1 MATTY
6 NNLYLDIRQQLRK
19 AGIEEATLEAR
30 ELVCFGTN
38 KSREELA
45 RDGGLYAS
53 PELERR
59 VRDLVDRHLAGEPV
73 AYLIGE
79 WEFYGLPLDI
89 NESVLIPRVDTEVLA
104 HEAIEYIQGLGKC
117 RVLDLCAGS
126 GCIGL
131 ALAANAPECRVLL
144 GEISEGAVRVCRQN
158 IRRNNLT
165 GQVSVMLM
173 DAMQPPP
180 RAIGEFQCIV
190 SNPPYI
196 PRAEVDALENS
207 VKDFEPHLALC
218 GGEDGYDFYT
228 AIITYWRGAL
238 VTGGRL
244 YFEVGAGQA
253 DTVLRMMRAQGFGD
267 INVVQDNQGIP
278 RVVYGTLLDE
288 I

>member
-1 MATTY
+1 MAITY
-6 NNLYLDIRQQLRK
+6 NNLYLDIRRRLKQ
-19 AGIEEATLEAR
+19 AGYPGAGLEAR
-30 ELVCFGTN
+30 ELVCDGSGKT
-38 KSREELA
+38 REEFY
-45 RDGGLYAS
+45 RDAQLYVT
-53 PELERR
+53 PETEETVLR
-59 VRDLVDRHLAGEPV
+59 LVDRHLHGEPV

-190 SNPPYI
+190 SNPPYL